1 MGTSDDCLKEG
12 ADLSSVICKT
22 QHTALIPNTF
32 HIDTDVETD
41 GEPRRRNKRW
51 GHREKNQETRRAT
64 ERVKHDQDHPR
75 LQGRPRALARS
86 EVNEARVSFSVSF
99 THRDTEVDCT
109 VKIHGYSCTCAGA
122 STCGV
127 HINTQSCT
135 YVGRYF
141 SFKVPLTVYPLL
153 HEGTIS
159 SVTETRLHRGLFPD
173 S

>member
-1 MGTSDDCLKEG
+1 M
-12 ADLSSVICKT
+12 
-22 QHTALIPNTF
+22 
-32 HIDTDVETD
+32 ETD

-109 VKIHGYSCTCAGA
+109 VKIHGYTCTCAGA
-122 STCGV
+122 STCA
-127 HINTQSCT
+127 CT
-135 YVGRYF
+135 YKY
-141 SFKVPLTVYPLL
+141 TIVYVRRQVFLIQSTFDCLSTSP
-153 HEGTIS
+153 
-159 SVTETRLHRGLFPD
+159 
-173 S
+173 